1 MSLTKVS
8 YSMIAGATINA
19 LDYGMSTTATA
30 AQNKTALE
38 AAIGVFANIPEGGNV
53 YIPAGIYEIT
63 GDINITTSGVQITG
77 EKSQFLYGV
86 SSALGDF
93 SQNGGTCLVFT
104 SGTYGFNA
112 TSNYFR
118 LRDILVDGNNA
129 TTIGVG
135 CTGMN
140 QFTNVTFSKFTN
152 IGLYLENY
160 TNSTLIENC
169 CAVFNG
175 TGIKSVGASTT
186 PFTLRNCNI
195 RSNGIG
201 LEIRGGTLIKIE
213 KCIIESNTSLGMYV
227 YVPTATSI
235 GEIVIDNTWFENN
248 SNVANS
254 WAVIISGDDSSA
266 DAYHICFKNCL
277 FDTPSKLDVLF
288 EKGNFNQMDRCR
300 FSLGLTIN
308 VAVSAGSSYTQFI
321 MCQRGI
327 GTGTAATN
335 ITDNGTFT
343 YIQDFAFQFINKNL
357 ITTWTNDATN
367 PYGGFTS
374 TQSQITAANQST
386 PATTSKVNSNTWTSG
401 VGQKYVI
408 VVPYTAITGQN
419 PTLVVRNGTNSA
431 NLLSVALSDGGGM
444 FEFTETVSGTA
455 GYAYLTNTAVCNWTF
470 SNPAKVYETTRG
482 YIVGS
487 SY

>member
-30 AQNKTALE
+30 AQNKTALQS
-38 AAIGVFANIPEGGNV
+38 AIAVFANTPSGGNV
-53 YIPAGIYEIT
+53 YIPGGVYQIT

-86 SSALGDF
+86 SATLNDF

-104 SGTYGFNA
+104 SGTYGFYA

-118 LRDILVDGNNA
+118 LSNILIDGNNA
-129 TTIGVG
+129 TTIGVS

-140 QFTNVTFSKFTN
+140 QFTNTTFSKFTN

-169 CAVFNG
+169 CVVFNG
-175 TGIKSVGASTT
+175 TGIKSIGAQTT
-186 PFTLRNCNI
+186 PFAIRSCNI

-201 LEIRGGTLIKIE
+201 IEIDAGTNIKID
-213 KCIIESNTSLGMYV
+213 KCIIESNTSLGLYIN
-227 YVPTATSI
+227 VPTSQSI
-235 GEIVIDNTWFENN
+235 GEIVIDSTWFENN
-248 SNVANS
+248 SSVSNS
-254 WAVIISGDDSSA
+254 WAVIVTGVDANA
-266 DAYHICFKNCL
+266 DAYNICFKNCL

-288 EKGNFNQMDRCR
+288 QKGSFNQMDRCR
-300 FSLGLTIN
+300 FSLGQTIN
-308 VAVSAGSSYTQFI
+308 VSVGSASSYTQFI

-335 ITDNGTFT
+335 INDNGTFT
-343 YIQDFAFQFINKNL
+343 YIQDFAFQFINQNL
-357 ITTWTNDATN
+357 ISTWANDATN

-374 TQSQITAANQST
+374 TKSQITAANQSS
-386 PATTSKVNSNTWTSG
+386 AITSKVNTNTWSTG

-408 VVPYTAITGQN
+408 IVPYVFISGQL
-419 PTLVVRNGTNSA
+419 PTLIVRNGDNTATLLTVNLTN
-431 NLLSVALSDGGGM
+431 GGGM
-444 FEFTETVSGTA
+444 YQFTETVTGTA
-455 GYAYLTNTAVCNWTF
+455 GYAYLTNTAVCSWNL
-470 SNPAKVYETTRG
+470 SNPAKVYQITRG
-482 YIVGS
+482 YIDS
-487 SY
+487 ASY

>member
-8 YSMIAGATINA
+8 YSMIAGATVNA

-30 AQNKTALE
+30 AQNKTALQ
-38 AAIGVFANIPEGGNV
+38 AAIATFASIPYGGNV
-53 YIPAGIYEIT
+53 YIPAGIYQIT
-63 GDINITTSGVQITG
+63 GDIDITTSGVQITG

-86 SSALGDF
+86 SSALLDF
-93 SQNGGTCLVFT
+93 NANGGTCLVFT
-104 SGTYGFNA
+104 SGTYGFHA

-118 LRDILVDGNNA
+118 LSNILVDGNNA

-175 TGIKSVGASTT
+175 TGIKSTGVQTT
-186 PFTLRNCNI
+186 PFTIRSCNI

-201 LEIRGGTLIKIE
+201 VEIGGGTNIKID
-213 KCIIESNTSLGMYV
+213 KCIVESNTSLGLYV
-227 YVPTATSI
+227 NVPTSQSI
-235 GEIVIDNTWFENN
+235 GEIVIDSTWFENN
-248 SNVANS
+248 SSVANS
-254 WAVIISGDDSSA
+254 WAVIITGTDTPA
-266 DAYHICFKNCL
+266 DAYNICFKNCL

-288 EKGNFNQMDRCR
+288 QKGSFNQMDRCR
-300 FSLGLTIN
+300 FSLGQTIN
-308 VAVSAGSSYTQFI
+308 VSVASGSSYTQFI

-335 ITDNGTFT
+335 ISDSGTFT
-343 YIQDFAFQFINKNL
+343 YIQDFAFQFVGKNL
-357 ITTWTNDATN
+357 ITSWTNDATD

-419 PTLVVRNGTNSA
+419 PTLVVRNGNDTA

-444 FEFTETVSGTA
+444 FEFAETVSGTA
-455 GYAYLTNTAVCNWTF
+455 GYAYLTNTAVCSWTF
-470 SNPAKVYETTRG
+470 SDPAKVYETTRG

>member
-1 MSLTKVS
+1 MSLTKAT

-30 AQNKTALE
+30 AQNKAALQ
-38 AAIGVFANIPEGGNV
+38 AAIATFASIPYGGNV

-86 SSALGDF
+86 SSALKDF
-93 SQNGGTCLVFT
+93 NANGGTCLVFT

-118 LRDILVDGNNA
+118 LSNILVDGNNA
-129 TTIGVG
+129 TTIGVS

-175 TGIKSVGASTT
+175 TGIKSTGAQTT
-186 PFTLRNCNI
+186 PFTIRSCNI
-195 RSNGIG
+195 RSNGVGIEIG
-201 LEIRGGTLIKIE
+201 AGTNIKID
-213 KCIIESNTSLGMYV
+213 KCIIESNTSLGLYV
-227 YVPTATSI
+227 NVATNQSI
-235 GEIVIDNTWFENN
+235 GEVVIDGTWFEGN
-248 SNVANS
+248 SSVANS
-254 WAVIISGDDSSA
+254 WAVIVTGVDANA
-266 DAYHICFKNCL
+266 DAYNICFRNCL

-288 EKGNFNQMDRCR
+288 QKGSFNQMDRCR
-300 FSLGLTIN
+300 FSLGQTIN
-308 VAVSAGSSYTQFI
+308 VSVGAGSSYTQFI

-335 ITDNGTFT
+335 ISDSGTFT
-343 YIQDFAFQFINKNL
+343 YIQDFPYQFVGKNL
-357 ITTWTNDATN
+357 ITGWTNDATN

-374 TQSQITAANQST
+374 TLSKITAANQSS
-386 PATTSKVNSNTWTSG
+386 AVTSKVNTNTWTTG
-401 VGQKYVI
+401 AGQKYI
-408 VVPYTAITGQN
+408 INVPYNAISGQN
-419 PTLVVRNGTNSA
+419 PTLVVRNGNNTA
-431 NLLSVALSDGGGM
+431 NLLSVSLTNGGGTYQ
-444 FEFTETVSGTA
+444 FTETVSGTA
-455 GYAYLTNTAVCNWTF
+455 GYAYLTNTAVTQWEF
-470 SNPAKVYETTRG
+470 YYPAKVYETTRG
-482 YIVGS
+482 YIDGS